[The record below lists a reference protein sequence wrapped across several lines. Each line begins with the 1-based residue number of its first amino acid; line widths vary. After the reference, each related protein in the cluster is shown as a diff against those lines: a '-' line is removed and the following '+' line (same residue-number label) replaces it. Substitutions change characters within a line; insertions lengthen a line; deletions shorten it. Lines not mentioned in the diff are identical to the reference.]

1 MTRSPRLLPLLGSF
15 IGSLALGCAVASC
28 SDAQQPATD
37 LRIENP
43 DLSVGVY
50 GECELPSGLQGIVGN
65 VTAALGDVGIELG
78 AEVIFVY
85 DYDLASSAQT
95 LELLI
100 GGSVGTDIAKYVGAG
115 AEEAVGEASSG
126 GGPGG
131 GVLVSATVPVNWSG
145 SLKDITWGV
154 DAYGGAE
161 IFGGEVQGGGGT
173 WKVVW
178 SSNSSDV
185 GESGYWGS
193 AGGSIGGTCSA
204 GGVVFT
210 SNSDLCVI
218 KGWLGKIF
226 GSSSATSCNDAGSDA
241 GDAANTEAGEGGDA
255 GGGDGGSDDAAASDG
270 GSSEGGGEDGGSADD
285 GGNVDGGGFAGP
297 TTCDNSEKAA
307 PGP

>member
-1 MTRSPRLLPLLGSF
+1 MTRSTRLVPLLGSF
-15 IGSLALGCAVASC
+15 IAPLALGCAVASC

-37 LRIENP
+37 LRLENP

-50 GECELPSGLQGIVGN
+50 GECELPSGLQGIVGK
-65 VTAALGDVGIELG
+65 VTSALGDVGLELG
-78 AEVIFVY
+78 AEIIFVY

-100 GGSVGTDIAKYVGAG
+100 GGSAGINIAKYVGEA
-115 AEEAVGEASSG
+115 AESAAGEASSG

-161 IFGGEVQGGGGT
+161 FFGGEVSGGGGT
-173 WKVVW
+173 WKVLW
-178 SSNSSDV
+178 SSNASDI

-218 KGWLGKIF
+218 KGWLVKIF

-241 GDAANTEAGEGGDA
+241 GDAGDAGNTEAGEGDA
-255 GGGDGGSDDAAASDG
+255 GGGDGGSDDGAASDG
-270 GSSEGGGEDGGSADD
+270 GSSEGGGSADD

-307 PGP
+307 AAP